1 VGYKLHAITGEQMNA
16 MLYLSLIKWVKRFL
30 ILDLLFLLCGNSLSA
45 QNDTVGLRSTLLT
58 LDIDHLNYPVDSGRM
73 KVISAGRI
81 SKSLEDVPLQVY
93 VVTEEEI
100 LRNQYTSLSDVLVA
114 LPGIQVSVPGTGE
127 LGENFQIWN
136 LTGNLYT
143 KILING
149 VPVKPSVV
157 AGMPLGGQLP
167 IRQAERIEIIYGNSS
182 AVYGA
187 DAVSGVINIITKEA
201 GQGTFVRGDISL
213 GGYGHNYI
221 NFSVGGKGG
230 KNNNILQYSFYGSK
244 SEMNAMNLDYS
255 EEGVY
260 NPLTFYRSRGKNM
273 AIGTA
278 TLAPSDVTEE
288 ALSDRNISEEDFKE
302 TFYGEQYEGS
312 LDFPDMEAVGSG
324 AHMLGMQLS
333 YRGIGLSYNY
343 MYRRTHSSL
352 GLSPVFFKFNNP
364 QNFWGENIQ
373 QFTLSYNKEFK
384 RFTSTTQLSS
394 LLYDMDNNSS
404 QGLTQNAFTDK
415 AYRYSASNDIELSQ
429 VFSTTLF
436 GKVET
441 VAGFSSAVSG
451 NLPVTNYLST
461 PFDRSLY
468 VPFAEEINQDFR
480 SPFGRFGVN
489 PVLFTNN
496 SAFVQFYT
504 SWQKFRFLGGLR
516 NDINTLVNTNNFSP
530 HLAIL
535 HKTSNKTSLRLSVG
549 TAYKIPPTSLIYQSL
564 AYPVNDSMIYLVAL
578 PANTIKPEKFSTLEF
593 GFVINFSPRLT
604 LEQTF
609 FSYRIRN
616 HIVPYQESKW
626 IIDMPESI
634 DRERIVNDS
643 IGQWVNLGNSVSTVG
658 GSQTSLKMNN
668 LIRSIQL
675 NAEVHLYFQARQD
688 KLPNVTDIV
697 EDYFKIAPRHSGKM
711 KISMQPTDKLYVY
724 VESHWMSK
732 WLRVLIPFDELYEG
746 IFGEADGYYTMNATA
761 SYSVSNHLNLFL
773 KVTNLFNEGYGVA
786 NPAMLE
792 PGLLYNPQLR
802 RTIRVGLSYRMN

>member
-1 VGYKLHAITGEQMNA
+1 MIKRGMEITLIRNILILAVPFLLHSPGVLGQNDSMLHATP
-16 MLYLSLIKWVKRFL
+16 
-30 ILDLLFLLCGNSLSA
+30 
-45 QNDTVGLRSTLLT
+45 LRT
-58 LDIDHLNYPVDSGRM
+58 LDIDHFDYPVDSGRM

-81 SKSLEDVPLQVY
+81 SKSLDEVPLQVY
-93 VVTEEEI
+93 VITEEEI
-100 LRNQYTSLSDVLVA
+100 RRNQYRSLSDVLLA

-136 LTGNLYT
+136 LTGNLYS

-157 AGMPLGGQLP
+157 AGMPLGSQLP
-167 IRQAERIEIIYGNSS
+167 VRQAERIEVIYGNSS

-213 GGYGHNYI
+213 GGYGHNDI

-244 SEMNAMNLDYS
+244 TEMNVMNLDYS

-260 NPLTFYRSRGKNM
+260 NPLNFYQARGSGM
-273 AIGTA
+273 RLGTV
-278 TLAPSDVTEE
+278 TLAPSEVTED
-288 ALSDRNISEEDFKE
+288 ALSERSISEEDFKR

-312 LDFPDMEAVGSG
+312 LYLPDMEAVGSG

-333 YRGIGLSYNY
+333 YRGIGMSYNY

-364 QNFWGENIQ
+364 QNFWGESIQ
-373 QFTLSYNKEFK
+373 QFSLSYKKEFK
-384 RFTSTTQLSS
+384 KFTSITQLNS
-394 LLYDMDNNSS
+394 LVYDMDNNSS

-415 AYRYSASNDIELSQ
+415 AYRYSASSDIEFSQ
-429 VFSTTLF
+429 VFSATLF
-436 GKVET
+436 GRVEA

-451 NLPVTNYLST
+451 NLPVTNYLYT
-461 PFDRSLY
+461 PFNRSY
-468 VPFAEEINQDFR
+468 YTPFSEEIDPEFR
-480 SPFGRFGVN
+480 SPFGRFGIN

-496 SAFVQFYT
+496 SAFIQFYY

-530 HLAIL
+530 HLAVL
-535 HKTSNKTSLRLSVG
+535 HKTSKRTSMRLSVG

-593 GFVINFSPRLT
+593 GFVTNFSPRFT

-616 HIVPYQESKW
+616 HIIPYQESKW

-634 DRERIVNDS
+634 DRNRIINDS

-658 GSQTSLKMNN
+658 GSQTSLKFNN
-668 LIRSIQL
+668 LVRSIKL

-688 KLPNVTDIV
+688 KLPNVTEIV

-711 KISMQPTDKLYVY
+711 KVSMQPTDRIYLY

-746 IFGEADGYYTMNATA
+746 IFGEADGYYSMNTTA
-761 SYSVSNHLNLFL
+761 SYNISNHLNLFM
-773 KVTNLFNEGYGVA
+773 KVTNLFDEKYGVA
-786 NPAMLE
+786 NPSMLE